1 MQMQSRAAR
10 RYECQGS
17 AVAEILV
24 RVLHVSPE
32 FINGRLP
39 FNNSEEVGEKK
50 RSEREAARKEG
61 RKENLKGNFYGL
73 LTVTESLKR
82 EAHRLCRFPMPKSQ
96 TLPIGRWPNERTN
109 EGSREQ
115 RNCDMRELERR
126 ETHSWRCSGCFSQC
140 AGYEGGR
147 QRRRPVGR
155 ASARGTGRSRWL
167 WLAPLFLLLSLGRLP
182 RSVGLSRG
190 SQK

>member
-1 MQMQSRAAR
+1 MLPMQMQSRARGDTNAK
-10 RYECQGS
+10 

-24 RVLHVSPE
+24 RVLHVSSPE

-82 EAHRLCRFPMPKSQ
+82 EALRLFLPFPDAKEPNFANRSMAKR
-96 TLPIGRWPNERTN
+96 TNERTRDRGN
-109 EGSREQ
+109 SEIATCGS
-115 RNCDMRELERR
+115 
-126 ETHSWRCSGCFSQC
+126 
-140 AGYEGGR
+140 
-147 QRRRPVGR
+147 
-155 ASARGTGRSRWL
+155 
-167 WLAPLFLLLSLGRLP
+167 
-182 RSVGLSRG
+182 
-190 SQK
+190 